1 MTEVLAGA
9 PDEVVT
15 NAIVQMVSLTPFG
28 HTGNLALITLDNGAD
43 HNRPSTFGAASLTSL
58 SNAIDEAQKSDA
70 VAIAVTGKP
79 FIFAAGADLSAMS
92 FLKDKSQ
99 AIAIGDL
106 GHDVFLKLHESKKPT
121 FAFINGLA
129 LGGGLEVGLNCHY
142 RTLASTAFTGLP
154 ECFLGL
160 VPGWGGAT
168 LLPKLVGPENA
179 VQVIIVNALN
189 NNTMMKSKDAL
200 SLGVVD
206 AVFEPSDFLENSVKF
221 AANVLNGKNK
231 IERKDFSKD
240 SAAFEKAIAT
250 GKAAVAKKYSGAQ
263 IPSPLAALD
272 LIKAAQ
278 SNSVR
283 DGFAAET
290 KVLADLV
297 MSDSLRASLYSFN
310 LIQKKR
316 KKVEGAPK
324 PALARKVTKVGVVGA
339 GLMASQLAL
348 LMLRNLKVPVVITD
362 IDQERVDK
370 GLSWIKSE
378 IQKLVDKKRLGSEA
392 ATRLLSNISGS
403 VDKKV
408 FANCDFVIEA
418 IFEELALKQKL
429 FKELE
434 AIITPE
440 CVLATNTSSLSVE
453 AMSEGLKN
461 PERVVGFHF
470 FNPVA
475 VMPLLEVARTTKTD
489 DATTATAINVGKEL
503 KKTMVIVKDA
513 PAFVVNRLLTR
524 FMGEV
529 TDAMDEGT
537 PYEVADAAMAPLGFP
552 MSSLEL
558 LGLVGPGVALHVS
571 ETLNKNLGPRYKVS
585 PTMQRFVKEGVKTF
599 YVKDANGLNIVN
611 PAALAALE
619 KGNSASTA
627 DQVRK
632 RALEAL
638 ATEAKMML
646 DEGVVATPQ
655 EIDICMLLGSG
666 WPMHL
671 GGILPY
677 LDREGISEA
686 VCGVRFHPKSLNNS
700 EIVLAMPPC
709 LIPSSNTT
717 TFLYRCAIVIKAL
730 GSGLTHLGSMT
741 VTPTPSR

>member
-1 MTEVLAGA
+1 MSEATTMVGA

-15 NAIVQMVSLTPFG
+15 NAILRMVSLIPFG
-28 HTGNLALITLDNGAD
+28 HNGELALITLDNGAD
-43 HNRPSTFGAASLTSL
+43 HTRPNTFGAASLQSL
-58 SNAIDEAQKSDA
+58 SNAIDEATKSQA

-79 FIFAAGADLSAMS
+79 FIFAAGADLSAMG

-106 GHDVFLKLHESKKPT
+106 GHEVFLKLHESKKPT

-142 RTLASTAFTGLP
+142 RTLASTAFTALP

-168 LLPKLVGPENA
+168 LLPKLIGPENA
-179 VQVIIVNALN
+179 VQVIISNALN

-206 AVFEPSDFLENSVKF
+206 AVYEPADFLEKSVKF
-221 AANVLNGKNK
+221 AADILSGKKK
-231 IERKDFSKD
+231 IERKDFSND
-240 SAAFEKAIAT
+240 NGAYEKAIAT
-250 GKAAVAKKYSGAQ
+250 GKAAVAKKYNGAE
-263 IPSPLAALD
+263 ITSPLAALE
-272 LIKAAQ
+272 LIKASQ
-278 SNSVR
+278 KNSVR
-283 DGFAAET
+283 DGFASET

-297 MSDSLRASLYSFN
+297 MSDPLRASLYSFN

-362 IDQERVDK
+362 LDQERVDK
-370 GLSWIKSE
+370 GLAWIKNE
-378 IQKLVDKKRLGSEA
+378 IAKLVEKKRLSPES
-392 ATRLLSNISGS
+392 ATRLLGNISGS
-403 VDKKV
+403 TDQKV
-408 FANCDFVIEA
+408 FANADFIIEA
-418 IFEELALKQKL
+418 IFEELSLKQKL
-429 FKELE
+429 FKDLE

-440 CVLATNTSSLSVE
+440 CILATNTSSLSVE

-461 PERVVGFHF
+461 PERVIGFHF

-489 DATTATAINVGKEL
+489 DATVATAINIGKEL

-529 TDAMDEGT
+529 TDAIDEGT
-537 PYEVADAAMAPLGFP
+537 PYEVADAAMTPLGFP

-558 LGLVGPGVALHVS
+558 LGLVGPAVALHVA
-571 ETLNKNLGPRYKVS
+571 ETLNKNLGPRYKIS

-599 YVKDANGLNIVN
+599 YIKDANGVNTVN
-611 PAALAALE
+611 PAAISLLE
-619 KGNSASTA
+619 KGSKASTS
-627 DQVRK
+627 DQVRR
-632 RALEAL
+632 RALEAI

-646 DEGVVATPQ
+646 DEGVIATPQ

-686 VCGVRFHPKSLNNS
+686 VCGARFHPKGVASL
-700 EIVLAMPPC
+700 P
-709 LIPSSNTT
+709 
-717 TFLYRCAIVIKAL
+717 
-730 GSGLTHLGSMT
+730 
-741 VTPTPSR
+741 

>member
-1 MTEVLAGA
+1 MAEVLAGA

-15 NAIVQMVSLTPFG
+15 NAVVQMVSLTPFG

-43 HNRPSTFGAASLTSL
+43 HNRPNTFGPASLAAL

-221 AANVLNGKNK
+221 AANVLSGKNK

-240 SAAFEKAIAT
+240 SAGFEKAIAT

-370 GLSWIKSE
+370 GLTWIKSE

-585 PTMQRFVKEGVKTF
+585 PTMQRFVKDGVKTF
-599 YVKDANGLNIVN
+599 YVKDANGLNTVN

-627 DQVRK
+627 EQVRK

-686 VCGVRFHPKSLNNS
+686 VCGVRFHPKGVASL
-700 EIVLAMPPC
+700 P
-709 LIPSSNTT
+709 
-717 TFLYRCAIVIKAL
+717 
-730 GSGLTHLGSMT
+730 
-741 VTPTPSR
+741 

>member
-1 MTEVLAGA
+1 MAEVLTGA

-15 NAIVQMVSLTPFG
+15 NAIVRMISLTAFG
-28 HTGNLALITLDNGAD
+28 HTGELALITLDNGAD
-43 HNRPSTFGAASLTSL
+43 HNRPNTFGPASLNSL
-58 SNAIDEAQKSDA
+58 SSAIDAAQKSDA

-79 FIFAAGADLSAMS
+79 FIFAAGADLSGVGS
-92 FLKDKSQ
+92 VSDKSV
-99 AIAIGDL
+99 ATAFGDL
-106 GHDVFLKLHESKKPT
+106 GHEVFLKLYESKKPT

-129 LGGGLEVGLNCHY
+129 LGGGLEVGLNAHY
-142 RTLASTAFTGLP
+142 RTLASTAFIGLP

-168 LLPKLVGPENA
+168 LLPKLIGPENA
-179 VQVIIVNALN
+179 VQVIILNALN
-189 NNTMMKSKDAL
+189 NNTMLKSKDAL

-206 AVFEPSDFLENSVKF
+206 AVYEPADFLEHSVKF
-221 AANVLNGKNK
+221 AADILSGKKK
-231 IERKDFSKD
+231 IDRKDFSKD
-240 SAAFEKAIAT
+240 SAGFEKAIAT

-263 IPSPLAALD
+263 IPSPLAALE

-278 SNSVR
+278 TNTVR
-283 DGFAAET
+283 DGYAAET

-297 MSDSLRASLYSFN
+297 MSDGLRASLYAFN

-324 PALARKVTKVGVVGA
+324 PALARKITKVGVVGA

-362 IDQERVDK
+362 LDQERVDK
-370 GLSWIKSE
+370 GLSWIKNE
-378 IQKLVDKKRLGSEA
+378 IQKLVDKKRLNPEA
-392 ATRLLSNISGS
+392 ATRLLDNISGS
-403 VDKKV
+403 VDQKV
-408 FANCDFVIEA
+408 FANADFVLEA
-418 IFEELALKQKL
+418 IFEELSLKQKL
-429 FKELE
+429 FKDLE

-440 CVLATNTSSLSVE
+440 CILATNTSSLSVE

-475 VMPLLEVARTTKTD
+475 VMPLLEVARTSKTD
-489 DATTATAINVGKEL
+489 DATVATAINIGKDL

-537 PYEVADAAMAPLGFP
+537 AYEVADAAMAPLGFP

-571 ETLNKNLGPRYKVS
+571 QTLNKNLGARYKVS

-599 YVKDANGLNIVN
+599 YVKNEQGVNTVN
-611 PAALAALE
+611 PAALALLE
-619 KGNSASTA
+619 KGEKASTA
-627 DQVRK
+627 EQVRR
-632 RALEAL
+632 RALEAI

-646 DEGVVATPQ
+646 DEGVISTPQ

-686 VCGVRFHPKSLNNS
+686 VCGARFHPKGVASL
-700 EIVLAMPPC
+700 P
-709 LIPSSNTT
+709 
-717 TFLYRCAIVIKAL
+717 
-730 GSGLTHLGSMT
+730 
-741 VTPTPSR
+741 